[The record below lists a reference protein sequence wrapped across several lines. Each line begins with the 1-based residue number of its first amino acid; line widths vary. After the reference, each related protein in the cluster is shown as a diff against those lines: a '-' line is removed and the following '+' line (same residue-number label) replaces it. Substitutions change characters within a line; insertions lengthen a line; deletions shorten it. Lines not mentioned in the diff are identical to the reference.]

1 MAAAEQPPKKR
12 KLYEAIL
19 EHRAPPPPQKTFVS
33 SPPPPPSQEEII
45 RKRRNKE
52 EIRNLVDCYRRIKF
66 CISQK
71 DSRLMPELEQ
81 AYLALITASRASST
95 VALLPVCG
103 VEELILVLVG
113 VHYLA
118 VGFCLGCTSV
128 QRIVADLIPRYAS
141 FCPTALEAAAR
152 VSINMYNWSL
162 AIIMRG
168 EDMDSVAY
176 ETVKAC
182 ILGLVDISCT
192 ASSEAPTSSVIQGIC
207 SAVFSNILTFFVSTF
222 EGKDIYPVASRE
234 VEKLH
239 EPMEFLREMKDDK
252 EDNEPVLHR
261 LFKLRAL
268 SLLCILFAFPKNLL
282 AACFELFVS
291 GGNDN
296 TLHSGAQFFLRQVTS
311 HLNGAENVKNN
322 VSDGEID
329 PSSLCP
335 KSARTGVDSDGNDQT
350 KTEANNDKLEK
361 MVFESNNCLLG
372 KATKELLSILENAI
386 GSLSKFIDGAD
397 LEENDMVYSHVS
409 KYADISSSYVANKY
423 PPQHN
428 RALNVSKDILS
439 GVPDSSSAD
448 AKKRSND
455 SAENATGQH
464 VRSFCPLPH
473 EINALPKDG
482 SCISGGERLANLK
495 KMDHEN
501 QFLEKTPDPRELKRS
516 QSILGIVKDSDGS
529 GAGAKKHHH
538 STDIGM
544 TANASA
550 SGAATATF
558 SLPEG
563 HSGTGEL
570 TLDKF
575 TKLLVKQVD
584 ASVPEMELINAFSRF
599 GELAGW
605 HFDRPNGRCYIDFRL
620 HEAADLAKF
629 QLHGARFGSTTI
641 QVETISRS
649 IGSAADSMLFSPMVP
664 TLYGASAEK
673 CNPHIS
679 QLHSLISSLC
689 AKYNFNK
696 KISHESIKQKKYSL
710 SMKDEAPSNTLYIT
724 LSASLSTPFEDDDL
738 RALCNLAV
746 GNVGAVVRLTRVGL
760 QSSCWFIEFNSVDAA
775 VTALGNI
782 QSCPD
787 MFLLAEFRN
796 TGVPV
801 YHGESTT
808 PRSLNALGYPP
819 SPGEFGSAKPGN
831 PYARSF
837 VNKPDIGHHHMPVSP
852 RVHVDNLG
860 MQLQHGQ
867 AFQSNWN
874 PTTGAEIREMSMDVS
889 FPGPATNAIDRNWH
903 YMKQEN
909 EPQIFGKGSIPNR
922 PSITRSGSV
931 IPLPLPSPLARP
943 VYFTPSNCWDSSGRG
958 PPLSRTPTGMM
969 LHDNRN
975 INTCPVPFIP
985 SSITPLSQLP
995 GGAMQQRLDQ
1005 VVNVPPLPNIVPP
1018 PPLPSDV
1025 APPLPSSPPPPPPS
1039 QPPSVPPPPNSPP
1052 LQQSKDFLLR
1062 TSVLSSHHQWQGNL
1076 TKSGV
1081 HYCTIYAVREDSVA
1095 CKYLNTLSEP
1105 TDWPLRPV
1113 ADRWFLLVQSA
1124 MLQSRH
1130 SYPQLARE
1138 PHKGHLARAG
1148 LGLKTGCAFCV
1159 LDARKLCGWNSRQRA
1174 KTCTIQDFTSYL
1186 RQREY
1191 AGVIKLSASKSMWTR
1206 LLFILPYSLDT
1217 CSLLAIAP
1225 QPAECLIALVLPK
1238 ETNVEQP

>member
-1 MAAAEQPPKKR
+1 
-12 KLYEAIL
+12 
-19 EHRAPPPPQKTFVS
+19 
-33 SPPPPPSQEEII
+33 
-45 RKRRNKE
+45 
-52 EIRNLVDCYRRIKF
+52 
-66 CISQK
+66 
-71 DSRLMPELEQ
+71 
-81 AYLALITASRASST
+81 
-95 VALLPVCG
+95 
-103 VEELILVLVG
+103 
-113 VHYLA
+113 
-118 VGFCLGCTSV
+118 
-128 QRIVADLIPRYAS
+128 
-141 FCPTALEAAAR
+141 
-152 VSINMYNWSL
+152 MYNWSL

-182 ILGLVDISCT
+182 IFGLVDISCT

-329 PSSLCP
+329 PSSPCP

-372 KATKELLSILENAI
+372 KAIKKDPSLGVWIFSYCRKLSRLHGTQATKELLSILENAI

-495 KMDHEN
+495 KMDHES

-575 TKLLVKQVD
+575 AKLLVKQVD

-599 GELAGW
+599 GEVAGW

-673 CNPHIS
+673 CNPQIS

-689 AKYNFNK
+689 TKYNFNK
-696 KISHESIKQKKYSL
+696 KISHESNKQKKYSL

-922 PSITRSGSV
+922 PSITRGGSV

-1105 TDWPLRPV
+1105 TDWPLRLDVTKRTDIQHVKSTFANTP
-1113 ADRWFLLVQSA
+1113 
-1124 MLQSRH
+1124 
-1130 SYPQLARE
+1130 
-1138 PHKGHLARAG
+1138 PHKREVCRLLPSTTSDQKG
-1148 LGLKTGCAFCV
+1148 
-1159 LDARKLCGWNSRQRA
+1159 
-1174 KTCTIQDFTSYL
+1174 IQDFTSYL

>member
-81 AYLALITASRASST
+81 AYLALITASR
-95 VALLPVCG
+95 
-103 VEELILVLVG
+103 
-113 VHYLA
+113 
-118 VGFCLGCTSV
+118 GCTSV

-372 KATKELLSILENAI
+372 KAIKKDPSLGVWIFSYCRKLSRLHGTQATKELLSILENAI

-1105 TDWPLRPV
+1105 TDWPLRLDVTKRTDIQHVKSTFANTP
-1113 ADRWFLLVQSA
+1113 
-1124 MLQSRH
+1124 
-1130 SYPQLARE
+1130 
-1138 PHKGHLARAG
+1138 PHKREVCRLLPSTTSDQKG
-1148 LGLKTGCAFCV
+1148 
-1159 LDARKLCGWNSRQRA
+1159 
-1174 KTCTIQDFTSYL
+1174 IQDFTSYL